1 MKFFKKIVVILILF
15 IVYIYVCNISM
26 LPNNIILMQGE
37 VLKLNTIPGINV
49 KSSSTVEASS
59 NLNNRIMENSGKI
72 DLNLNLLNL
81 FPIKEVTINV
91 IPKTK
96 VVPLGKAIGMKLYT
110 KGVLVVGM
118 SEIDGK
124 KPYENSGIEAGDK
137 IIAVNNKV
145 INNTDELIECVN
157 NSNGSN
163 VELKYIDNNNE
174 EKKTN
179 VLPVKTNSNE
189 YKLGLWVR
197 DAAARSWNNY
207 VL

>member
-1 MKFFKKIVVILILF
+1 MKFFKKIVVILILL

-26 LPNNIILMQGE
+26 LPNNIILIQGE

-49 KSSSTVEASS
+49 KPSSTVEASS
-59 NLNNRIMENSGKI
+59 NLNNRIMEKTGKI

-81 FPIKEVTINV
+81 FPVKDVTINV

-96 VVPLGKAIGMKLYT
+96 VIALGKAIGMKLYT

-118 SEIDGK
+118 SEIEGK

-145 INNTDELIECVN
+145 INNTDELIECV
-157 NSNGSN
+157 
-163 VELKYIDNNNE
+163 II
-174 EKKTN
+174 
-179 VLPVKTNSNE
+179 
-189 YKLGLWVR
+189 
-197 DAAARSWNNY
+197 
-207 VL
+207 